1 MVKKSASRGL
11 GRGLSALIGE
21 PEVDTANPAGVGA
34 ATVAQVSIADLKPN
48 PDQPR
53 RRFDPAELDELAAS
67 LRLRGVV
74 QPLIVRPDPS
84 GEGWQIVAGERR
96 WRAAQKAQL
105 HDVPV
110 VIREDLTESDVLEIA
125 LVENVQRSDLNPV
138 EEARAYSRLID
149 DFGHTQE
156 RLAAALGKSRSH
168 LANTLRL
175 LSLPEAAL
183 DLLEAGRISA
193 GHARAL
199 IGSPDPARLAAEV
212 AARGLSVRQTEA
224 LARRIKVDPS
234 PKRRTTEKDPDTMA
248 LEADLTAALGLA
260 VRIEHKSGG
269 EGASGELRITYK
281 DLDELDGICRLLSR

>member
-1 MVKKSASRGL
+1 
-11 GRGLSALIGE
+11 
-21 PEVDTANPAGVGA
+21 
-34 ATVAQVSIADLKPN
+34 
-48 PDQPR
+48 
-53 RRFDPAELDELAAS
+53 
-67 LRLRGVV
+67 V

>member
-1 MVKKSASRGL
+1 MVKKSSSRGL

-21 PEVDTANPAGVGA
+21 SEADAMDAEGIGA
-34 ATVAQVSIADLKPN
+34 ATVAQVSIVDLKPN

-53 RRFDPAELDELAAS
+53 RRFDSAELDELAAS

-84 GEGWQIVAGERR
+84 GEGWQIIAGERR

-105 HDVPV
+105 HEVPV
-110 VIREDLTESDVLEIA
+110 VIREDLSESDVLEIA

-138 EEARAYSRLID
+138 EEARAYSRLIS

-175 LSLPEAAL
+175 LSLPDAAL

-224 LARRIKVDPS
+224 LARRIKIDPS
-234 PKRRTTEKDPDTMA
+234 PQRRRAEKDPDTMA
-248 LEADLTAALGLA
+248 LEADLTAALGLS
-260 VRIEHKSGG
+260 VRIEHKSGS
-269 EGASGELRITYK
+269 EGAAGELRIIYK

>member
-234 PKRRTTEKDPDTMA
+234 PKRRKTEKDPDTMA

-269 EGASGELRITYK
+269 EGASGELRISYK

>member
-34 ATVAQVSIADLKPN
+34 ATVAQVSIAELKPN